1 MSLVIGL
8 RDGECCNLCGVEL
21 SADTESLHYDC
32 GGDCLTCMA
41 QAGDPDC
48 VERIIGFTITDCLAQ
63 LKVTVRQHGDYVD
76 GISTGASENFYMR
89 IQEGFRAP

>member
-1 MSLVIGL
+1 MNSDIPKE
-8 RDGECCNLCGVEL
+8 RCNTCGYEL

-32 GGDCLTCMA
+32 GGACLTCMA
-41 QAGDPDC
+41 QAGDPEC

-63 LKVTVRQHGDYVD
+63 LKVTVRAHGDYLD
-76 GISTGASENFYMR
+76 GIEQGSSYGFYMR